1 MHSRLLNN
9 AASDSESRRGLSA
22 MMRTPRD
29 AEYRRCVTVMAGL
42 VLLSSMAEGIGTG
55 GEEEWRP
62 SRCEDDGSGLLGDFD
77 FQPIFRFDDDE
88 EDGDEQRES
97 GELVHGSSR
106 EDNGTQESPVGDA
119 DGDLAWGVHRAVI
132 FVAEKSLLPE
142 FVSSDRLRYCTRTTR
157 IAIV

>member
-1 MHSRLLNN
+1 MRSRLLNN
-9 AASDSESRRGLSA
+9 AASESESRRGLSVIT
-22 MMRTPRD
+22 RIPRD
-29 AEYRRCVTVMAGL
+29 VDYRRCVTVMAGL

-62 SRCEDDGSGLLGDFD
+62 SRCEDDGLLGDFE
-77 FQPIFRFDDDE
+77 FQPIFRFDDDD
-88 EDGDEQRES
+88 EDGDAQRES
-97 GELVHGSSR
+97 GELFHGSSR

-142 FVSSDRLRYCTRTTR
+142 FVSSDRLRYYTRTTR